1 MSSSVENTRVDMKRL
16 EEGETEAKA
25 TNPFHL
31 ELKVKAE
38 NKVRDIKYKKSL
50 KDYFEESK
58 YFIRSDGGGQPRWFS
73 PMECGCRLENSPL
86 LLYLPGKCYG

>member
-1 MSSSVENTRVDMKRL
+1 MSRSVENTRVDMKGL

-50 KDYFEESK
+50 KDYF
-58 YFIRSDGGGQPRWFS
+58 
-73 PMECGCRLENSPL
+73 
-86 LLYLPGKCYG
+86 